1 MPNQNT
7 INRENLLTQEETLK
21 LLQCDRSKLNR
32 YVNENRLRRV
42 RSSKDKRYSYYLKS
56 AVQSLANEQ
65 EEFYYE

>member
-32 YVNENRLRRV
+32 YVNDNKIRRI
-42 RSSKDKRYSYYLKS
+42 RSSRDKRYSYYLKS
-56 AVQSLANEQ
+56 AVESIANR

>member
-7 INRENLLTQEETLK
+7 INKEDLLTQEETLK

-32 YVNENRLRRV
+32 YVNDNKIRRI
-42 RSSKDKRYSYYLKS
+42 RSSRDKRYSYYLKS
-56 AVQSLANEQ
+56 AVESIANR

>member
-7 INRENLLTQEETLK
+7 INKEDLLTQEETLK

-32 YVNENRLRRV
+32 YVNDNEIRRI
-42 RSSKDKRYSYYLKS
+42 RSSRDKRYSYYLKS
-56 AVQSLANEQ
+56 AVESIANR